1 MRIPFILFWLWCT
14 LQSFFSSSIC
24 CFWFLFSS
32 KNSRNDLWKYILCTY
47 HKNQFWNWGFLLA
60 SYILSMYSRSWEK
73 TSSHASL
80 GSLKWKMPLLH
91 LCEWPARISRMR
103 SEGYSMAEGASSW
116 GLSLTGQLIMNS
128 SPTEDGESVSFCICN
143 ELIGNY
149 GLWEICIS
157 ESSMTLEDLR
167 HTVP

>member
-1 MRIPFILFWLWCT
+1 
-14 LQSFFSSSIC
+14 
-24 CFWFLFSS
+24 
-32 KNSRNDLWKYILCTY
+32 
-47 HKNQFWNWGFLLA
+47 
-60 SYILSMYSRSWEK
+60 
-73 TSSHASL
+73 
-80 GSLKWKMPLLH
+80 
-91 LCEWPARISRMR
+91 
-103 SEGYSMAEGASSW
+103 MAEGATSW

-128 SPTEDGESVSFCICN
+128 SPTEDVESVSFYICN